1 MIHCGAE
8 MIEENTISLT
18 GHGQISWE
26 LDLKL
31 ICYKGQKP
39 IATVVN
45 YKDYSIENPDIVGKA
60 RQQIEESGLLKSTIE
75 NTTSTY
81 IGYRRN
87 RKSGYVL
94 MIAPRQKGCA
104 LSISLPS
111 KWDWETPRILRLT
124 YTAKPEDGAKVAK
137 KTAILWVLPTSEA
150 RAAFQKIN
158 DHYETQLPKDQVSGS
173 YHLLE
178 SVGSEASEP
187 NWGFFI
193 RELESDSCC
202 VVGRDEPKFP
212 NLENYTIP
220 EEFVPEF
227 LALCLPPLV
236 KQASQQ

>member
-1 MIHCGAE
+1 MTHRDQT
-8 MIEENTISLT
+8 MTEEKMISLT

-39 IATVVN
+39 VATVVN
-45 YKDYSIENPDIVGKA
+45 YKDYSIEDPDIVGKA
-60 RQQIEESGLLKSTIE
+60 RQQIEESGLMKSTIE

-81 IGYRRN
+81 VGYRSS

-94 MIAPRQKGCA
+94 MIAPRQKGWA

-111 KWDWETPRILRLT
+111 KWDWETPQILRLA
-124 YTAKPEDGAKVAK
+124 YTAKSKDDTEAVE

-150 RAAFQKIN
+150 RVAFQQIN
-158 DHYETQLPKDQVSGS
+158 DRYKTQLPKDQVTGV
-173 YHLLE
+173 YHLPE
-178 SVGSEASEP
+178 SVGVEGSEP
-187 NWGFFI
+187 DWSFI
-193 RELESDSCC
+193 RELESSSCC

-220 EEFVPEF
+220 EKFVPEF
-227 LALCLPPLV
+227 LALCLPTLV
-236 KQASQQ
+236 KQANQQ